1 MRHTGSVSTATYTS
15 WLSVHDD
22 VIPINQKDTVM
33 DPFLGQ
39 IILFNTPAARETY
52 LKYELTNVQVT
63 SFDVNASGN

>member
-1 MRHTGSVSTATYTS
+1 MRHTGSVSAATYTAS
-15 WLSVHDD
+15 LSVHHD
-22 VIPINQKDTVM
+22 VIPTNQKDTVM